1 MAVVSSSEIRQ
12 GTLSPSQVRLLQERL
27 VAELP
32 YTLPLARRIEFDVGR
47 PISTTSRIFVA
58 AAGTASTDQDPA
70 RRNGASEQVSDAVNH
85 DWLNEWLSERSTPEP
100 TSPWLAAHID
110 LSNQG
115 QTQAWVYASWE
126 HPDVGYFSSSVADLP
141 SAAATEASA
150 TASEASSVAA
160 DDGPLAQIHEE
171 LFSTLF
177 RYILTQLVPHQP
189 TTPNEEWL
197 ELQRTGKYLSVPYLR
212 SKVIFGTI
220 HEVLWRFFDNAA
232 RTRTDPGYLKYI
244 FSMSSSESED
254 AAGDR
259 DLSLPEGY
267 YLGDMHREHL
277 QMVLDRT
284 PVPRTLTTLTQ
295 MESVGLFFKD
305 NPTPIGWGFLS
316 KDGSISSLHTEEE
329 HRGKN
334 LAVTVGKALLQKGSR
349 TALDRLGVYY
359 GHADSSKTNI
369 GSRRVMEKIGGV
381 PRWRIA
387 WTEMDLDAWLQIQ
400 NER

>member
-1 MAVVSSSEIRQ
+1 MAVVSSSEIRH
-12 GTLSPSQVRLLQERL
+12 GTLSPTQVRLLQERL
-27 VAELP
+27 VAQLP

-47 PISTTSRIFVA
+47 PSSPTSRIFVA
-58 AAGTASTDQDPA
+58 AAGTASTNQEPA
-70 RRNGASEQVSDAVNH
+70 RRNGASERSSDAVNH
-85 DWLNEWLSERSTPEP
+85 DWLNEWLSERSAPE
-100 TSPWLAAHID
+100 TASPWVAAHID

-115 QTQAWVYASWE
+115 QTQVWVYASWE
-126 HPDVGYFSSSVADLP
+126 HPEVGYFSSSVADLP
-141 SAAATEASA
+141 SAAEDEASA
-150 TASEASSVAA
+150 PASEVSSVAA
-160 DDGPLAQIHEE
+160 DDGPLTQIHEE

-244 FSMSSSESED
+244 FSMSSSESKND
-254 AAGDR
+254 VGDR

-267 YLGDMHREHL
+267 YLADMRREHL

-305 NPTPIGWGFLS
+305 KSIPIGWGFLS
-316 KDGSISSLHTEEE
+316 KDGSISSLHTEED

-334 LAVTVGKALLQKGSR
+334 LAVIVGKALLQKGSR
-349 TALDRLGVYY
+349 TALGRLGVYY

-387 WTEMDLDAWLQIQ
+387 WTEMDLDAWSQIQ